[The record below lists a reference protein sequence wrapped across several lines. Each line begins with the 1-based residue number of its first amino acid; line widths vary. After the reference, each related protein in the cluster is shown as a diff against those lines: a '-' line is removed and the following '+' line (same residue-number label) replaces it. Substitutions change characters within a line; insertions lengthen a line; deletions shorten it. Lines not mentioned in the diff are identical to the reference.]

1 MDKQCTL
8 RLVWYTRFAT
18 CAALCNC
25 SNGRTSVARKQRY
38 VGVTMV
44 HKCIWISS
52 SKKQAHSQAEAMK
65 PVLQHKFRNLHVTL
79 FSPQTC
85 SDDIK
90 WVGPQYFPQGHMSAK
105 QQLRSACANAQAD
118 LSYCFALISQTS
130 QLSLDERWANMQSC
144 RKRCALVEISE
155 ILLVGFIFIKFL
167 ATPPKK
173 GVNGRMRN
181 AQIRMLHI

>member
-1 MDKQCTL
+1 MDKFRNL
-8 RLVWYTRFAT
+8 RLIRYTLLAT
-18 CAALCNC
+18 RAALCNC

-65 PVLQHKFRNLHVTL
+65 PVLQHKFKNLTL
-79 FSPQTC
+79 FSHKNC

-90 WVGPQYFPQGHMSAK
+90 WVGPQYFPQDHMSAK
-105 QQLRSACANAQAD
+105 QLLRSACANAQAD
-118 LSYCFALISQTS
+118 QSHCFALIGQTS
-130 QLSLDERWANMQSC
+130 QLSLDARWAHVQFC
-144 RKRCALVEISE
+144 RKCCALAEISRLHLHKVPGYVPE
-155 ILLVGFIFIKFL
+155 
-167 ATPPKK
+167 K
-173 GVNGRMRN
+173 GVYGRMRN